1 MIEKK
6 NVGESNVRNNEENEA
21 SQIHYRE
28 GKNDKKHIAG
38 LTVERTFFLYSS
50 PSQ

>member
-1 MIEKK
+1 MVEKK

-28 GKNDKKHIAG
+28 GKNDK
-38 LTVERTFFLYSS
+38 
-50 PSQ
+50 